1 LWEVRI
7 VDEEDTLISIAKMTN
22 IVLSIPKK

>member
-7 VDEEDTLISIAKMTN
+7 VDEEENLISIAKMTN
-22 IVLSIPKK
+22 IVLNISKK